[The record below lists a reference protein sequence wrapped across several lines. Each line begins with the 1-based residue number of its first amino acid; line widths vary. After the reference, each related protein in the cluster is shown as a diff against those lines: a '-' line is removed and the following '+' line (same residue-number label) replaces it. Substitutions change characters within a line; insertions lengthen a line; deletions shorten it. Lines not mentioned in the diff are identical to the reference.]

1 MTIVHQSN
9 PGVLVVEGLVERMTG
24 GGKFVVAPVREYAD
38 VDVGNRVM
46 IIVLDKM
53 QPEVVLETL
62 KERVTWPFAS
72 NWAILVRGNRYI
84 DRCSVT
90 YGDRKLSALD
100 MFGVARTEL
109 SIPRDGVLIF
119 RVPETI
125 SIENEDYVEVRDGF
139 RSIGK
144 MRFGSIEPTVLKELN
159 PTVDVS
165 GTIAPMQKVGA
176 YPTNINFTS
185 VTTGQNFWAV
195 VSNNRYSVQLPN
207 RDSYTTNVTWT
218 IAPGNEGGMAEAG
231 TLNLNLSEQAYSFDI
246 TW

>member
-1 MTIVHQSN
+1 MSIVHQSK

-53 QPEVVLETL
+53 QPEVILETL

-109 SIPRDGVLIF
+109 YIPRDGVLIF
-119 RVPETI
+119 RIPETV
-125 SIENEDYVEVRDGF
+125 SIENEDYVEVRDGT
-139 RSIGK
+139 RSIGR
-144 MRFGSIEPTVLKELN
+144 MRFGSIEPTVLKEMN
-159 PTVDVS
+159 PTVNVS
-165 GTIAPMQKVGA
+165 GTIASMQKVGA

-185 VTTGQNFWAV
+185 VATGQNFWAV

-207 RDSYTTNVTWT
+207 RDSYETNVTWT
-218 IAPGNEGGMAEAG
+218 IAPGNEGGMAEASA
-231 TLNLNLSEQAYSFDI
+231 LNLNLNDPAYTFDVS
-246 TW
+246 W